1 MFSIFS
7 HQRNTNQNPD
17 ERVVHTHY
25 SILAWKISWTEEPGR
40 SHELDVTER
49 LLMMKSGKMV
59 LMNLVE
65 NRLVGTV
72 GEGEGGMN

>member
-1 MFSIFS
+1 M
-7 HQRNTNQNPD
+7 
-17 ERVVHTHY
+17 ETHS

-65 NRLVGTV
+65 NRLVGTA
-72 GEGEGGMN
+72 GEGEGGMI